1 MRKVVLSIFVLLLF
15 QTSLFSDS
23 KRTNGWCNGNYWTGL
38 NDTGR
43 LHFVIGFAE
52 GRDSIYYNLYSKI
65 KFQKTK
71 DLMERTLNEEYCSE
85 GTTYG
90 SIIDFLNWFYST
102 AQYRII
108 PINKALQLFHFSANG
123 KMTANQ
129 LDDSATGMLKFYTEN
144 SSEIT

>member
-1 MRKVVLSIFVLLLF
+1 MLLF

-23 KRTNGWCNGNYWTGL
+23 KRTNGGCNGNYWTGL

-65 KFQKTK
+65 KFQKTN
-71 DLMERTLNEEYCSE
+71 DLMEKTLNKEYYSK
-85 GTTYG
+85 GATYQ
-90 SIIDFLNWFYST
+90 SLIDFLNWFYST

-123 KMTANQ
+123 KMIVNQ
-129 LDDSATGMLKFYTEN
+129 LLDDYATGMLKFYTEN
-144 SSEIT
+144 PPEMT

>member
-23 KRTNGWCNGNYWTGL
+23 RRTNGWCNGNYWIGL
-38 NDTGR
+38 NDAGR
-43 LHFVIGFAE
+43 LYFAIGFAE
-52 GRDSIYYNLYSKI
+52 GGDSIYYNLYSQI
-65 KFQKTK
+65 KFQYTK
-71 DLMERTLNEEYCSE
+71 DLMEKTLKEEYCSE

-123 KMTANQ
+123 K
-129 LDDSATGMLKFYTEN
+129 
-144 SSEIT
+144 

>member
-1 MRKVVLSIFVLLLF
+1 MRKVVLSILVLLLF

-52 GRDSIYYNLYSKI
+52 GRDSIYYNLYSQI

-71 DLMERTLNEEYCSE
+71 DLMEKTLKEEYCSE
-85 GTTYG
+85 GITYR
-90 SIIDFLNWFYST
+90 SMIDFLNWFYST
-102 AQYRII
+102 AQYRVI
-108 PINKALQLFHFSANG
+108 PIDNALKWFYLSANG
-123 KMTANQ
+123 K
-129 LDDSATGMLKFYTEN
+129 
-144 SSEIT
+144 

>member
-71 DLMERTLNEEYCSE
+71 DLMEKTLKEEYCSE
-85 GTTYG
+85 GITYG
-90 SIIDFLNWFYST
+90 SSVDFLNWFYST

-108 PINKALQLFHFSANG
+108 PINKAFQLFHFSANG

-129 LDDSATGMLKFYTEN
+129 VGDYATGMLKFYTEN
-144 SSEIT
+144 PPKMT